1 MTRQRN
7 GFTLVELLVVTGIM
21 AALFG
26 LLLGASGQRPS
37 SLRAAQDF
45 ASILLAAQSRG
56 LGRPEGAAVI
66 VEAPVVPVAAPRTG
80 TILHDGT
87 MLPPIVVGV
96 TGGVLDAHADL
107 VNGYKVRFRRA
118 AGTGFVTISPW
129 LALRADNPVPD
140 PDPVPVRRESAGQ
153 TAANTIIAPLGGGIE
168 AVVVR
173 YPTTGPKPTT
183 IVSAIAIDLRHSGVG
198 DDPAAAHGHG
208 TFENQGPVAIV
219 FDQTGRVSE
228 VILLVGSQGG
238 TEALVPNE
246 PIYFYFAE
254 QTSITANESLS
265 SDRSAWVA
273 INPQTGRINV
283 SSNVPSVET
292 DLVAARDKARQAI
305 AIGN

>member
-1 MTRQRN
+1 MTRQRR

-26 LLLGASGQRPS
+26 LLLGASGQKPS

-45 ASILLAAQSRG
+45 ASILLAAQSRA
-56 LGRPEGAAVI
+56 LGRVEGAAVI
-66 VEAPVVPVAAPRTG
+66 VEAPAAAPRTG

-129 LALRADNPVPD
+129 LALQADNPTPD
-140 PDPVPVRRESAGQ
+140 PDPVPARRESAGQ
-153 TAANTIIAPLGGGIE
+153 TAANTIIAPLGGGLE

-183 IVSAIAIDLRHSGVG
+183 IASAIAIDLRHSGVG
-198 DDPAAAHGHG
+198 DDPAAAHGNG
-208 TFENQGPVAIV
+208 SFENQGPIAIV

-283 SSNVPSVET
+283 STNIPSAET
-292 DLVAARDKARQAI
+292 GLVAARDKARKAI
-305 AIGN
+305 ALGN